1 MPAQP
6 SAPARRSLPNLPAGG
21 APFVSIVVPTL
32 NEERYIEDC
41 LRSLAGAAAGV
52 EFEILVMDGGSDD
65 RTGEIVRAVAQ
76 TIPGIALHHNPERLQ
91 SAAMNLA
98 ARLASPRAEVILRAD
113 AHALYPPD
121 FVGRC
126 LAAMAEHGA
135 ASVVVPMLTR
145 GQGGMQRAIA
155 AAQNSRLGNG
165 GATHRVGGRSGFV
178 EHGHHAAF
186 DRATFLRLGG
196 YDARFTHNEDA
207 EFDLRLRR
215 AGGRI
220 WMCGDAPVTYFP
232 RETLR
237 RLARQ
242 YVRHG
247 RGRARTLVLHR
258 LRPKPRQ
265 LAPVCVLLL
274 CAASLPLALANAWFL
289 LVPAAYAAMC
299 LAWAA
304 RQGALAG
311 DPWLLAAGPAVMT
324 MHLAWA
330 WGFLGQ
336 FAAAPETGSRQG

>member
-1 MPAQP
+1 MPNQHPGAAQVGARTP
-6 SAPARRSLPNLPAGG
+6 PADA
-21 APFVSIVVPTL
+21 APFVSIVVPAL

-41 LRSLAGAAAGV
+41 LRSLVGCAAGT
-52 EFEILVMDGGSDD
+52 EFEILVMDGGSSD
-65 RTGEIVRAVAQ
+65 RTREIVGALAQ
-76 TIPGIALHHNPERLQ
+76 TIPGITLHHNPERLQ

-98 ARLASPRAEVILRAD
+98 ARLASPRAGVILRAD
-113 AHALYPPD
+113 AHALYPPG

-126 LAAMAEHGA
+126 LDALAGHDAD
-135 ASVVVPMLTR
+135 SVVVPMRTVGR
-145 GQGGMQRAIA
+145 GGMQRAIA
-155 AAQNSRLGNG
+155 AAQNSRFGNG
-165 GATHRVGGRSGFV
+165 GAVHRVGGRSGFV

-196 YDARFTHNEDA
+196 YDTRFTHNEDA
-207 EFDLRLRR
+207 EFDHRLRR

-274 CAASLPLALANAWFL
+274 CAASLPLALASAWFL

-299 LAWAA
+299 LAWAV
-304 RQGALAG
+304 RQSALAG

-336 FAAAPETGSRQG
+336 LAAAKTGSKQG

>member
-1 MPAQP
+1 MPVPP
-6 SAPARRSLPNLPAGG
+6 SAPDQPALPVSPAGG

-76 TIPGIALHHNPERLQ
+76 AIPGIALHHNPQRLQ

-98 ARLASPRAEVILRAD
+98 ARLASPRAAVILRAD
-113 AHALYPPD
+113 AHAHYPPG
-121 FVGRC
+121 FVRLC
-126 LAAMAEHGA
+126 LDALAEHGA

-145 GQGGMQRAIA
+145 GHGGMQRAIA

-165 GATHRVGGRSGFV
+165 GAAHRVGGRSGFV

-265 LAPVCVLLL
+265 LAPVGVLLL
-274 CAASLPLALANAWFL
+274 CAASLPLALASAWFL

-304 RQGALAG
+304 RQSALAG

-330 WGFLGQ
+330 WGFLNQ
-336 FAAAPETGSRQG
+336 LAAAKTGSKQG